1 MNRCV
6 LGRRNELLECVR
18 TGGEDEWDLASGI
31 DERDNGTE
39 GVNRTSRCKLEI
51 DFDLMGVILLKE
63 HSLDVKLLGRLSVEL
78 RTCSDSR
85 SGLILDAIRVAVRI
99 SGDNNY

>member
-1 MNRCV
+1 VNLRV

-18 TGGEDEWDLASGI
+18 TGGKNEWDLASGI
-31 DERDNGTE
+31 DKRDNGTE
-39 GVNRTSRCKLEI
+39 GVNRTSRCELEI
-51 DFDLMGVILLKE
+51 DFDLMGVILFKE
-63 HSLDVKLLGRLSVEL
+63 HCLDVKLLGRLSVEL

-85 SGLILDAIRVAVRI
+85 SGLILDAVSVTVCV